1 MVLVDT
7 PGFNDTERSDTD
19 ILALLADWMKE
30 SYNDKMRLSGILYLH
45 SISEPRMTNSI
56 LTNLRMFRKL
66 CGDNNLKKVILV
78 TTKWGITPPEDAER
92 RDNELRS
99 ESGFWAPMIRNKSLI
114 RRFENSAASA
124 QALIEDILQD
134 RTTFVPVIQDE
145 MVRGTELSDTEAGV
159 FLNENLNALQEK
171 HQKAIDALKE
181 EYKLAEKTSR
191 WNPGCFPIPSTDV
204 GCRG

>member
-19 ILALLADWMKE
+19 ILTLLADWMKG
-30 SYNDKMRLSGILYLH
+30 SYNDLPLSGIIYLH

-66 CGDNNLKKVILV
+66 CGDENLKNVMLA

-92 RDNELRS
+92 RDHELHS
-99 ESGFWAPMIRNKSLI
+99 ESGFWKPMIVAGSLI

-124 QALIEDILQD
+124 QALIEELLQQG
-134 RTTFVPVIQDE
+134 TKVFVPAIQRE
-145 MVRGTELSDTEAGV
+145 MVQGKELSETNAGALLNEGLNTLKEQYRKEKDALIEEFKLAKKKSRGT
-159 FLNENLNALQEK
+159 
-171 HQKAIDALKE
+171 
-181 EYKLAEKTSR
+181 
-191 WNPGCFPIPSTDV
+191 PGRCPCSEH
-204 GCRG
+204 